1 MERTMNIAV
10 NIGFTDTDRASVAQG
25 LSKVLADT
33 YLLYLKTHGYPWNV
47 AGPMFR
53 ALHLLFEEQYR
64 EQWEALD
71 EIAERIRS
79 LGELAPQS
87 HSAFANL
94 TAIKDGY
101 ASLDSEA
108 MVAELMHDQ
117 ETVLA
122 TIRGVFKTAEAVG
135 DQATMDMLNVRTA
148 RTRNTPGCCA
158 RRSTSNEADVFTTGE
173 RR

>member
-1 MERTMNIAV
+1 MNIAV
-10 NIGFTDTDRASVAQG
+10 NIGFADADRAGVVQG
-25 LSKVLADT
+25 LSKLLADT
-33 YLLYLKTHGYPWNV
+33 YLLYLKTHGYHWNV
-47 AGPMFR
+47 TGATFR

-87 HSAFANL
+87 YSAFANL
-94 TAIKDGY
+94 SAIKDGY

-108 MVAELMHDQ
+108 MVAELMHDN

-122 TIRGVFKTAEAVG
+122 TIRGAFKTAEAVG
-135 DQATMDMLNVRTA
+135 DQATMDMLNARTA
-148 RTRNTPGCCA
+148 AHEKHAWMLRATLNIK
-158 RRSTSNEADVFTTGE
+158 
-173 RR
+173 